1 MSEKRNLTTK
11 ETFALAFCFDL
22 YPNSVFNNG
31 SIFVMN
37 VDPLIKKAI
46 EFSRIKIIKF
56 FFRSQNQFFF
66 GTTVKHLK
74 KEKKLMVSFLV
85 TYNYFWDQKYTLFI
99 EEKDMKFY
107 LKHQTQI
114 QKQTIKFMS

>member
-1 MSEKRNLTTK
+1 
-11 ETFALAFCFDL
+11 
-22 YPNSVFNNG
+22 
-31 SIFVMN
+31 MN

-56 FFRSQNQFFF
+56 FFQIIEAIFF

-85 TYNYFWDQKYTLFI
+85 TYNYFWGQKYTLFI

-107 LKHQTQI
+107 LKH
-114 QKQTIKFMS
+114 